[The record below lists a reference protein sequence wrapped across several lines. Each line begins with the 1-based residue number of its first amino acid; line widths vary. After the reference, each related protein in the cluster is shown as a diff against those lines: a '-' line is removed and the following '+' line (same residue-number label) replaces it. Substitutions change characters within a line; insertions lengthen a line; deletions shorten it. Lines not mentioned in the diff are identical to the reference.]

1 MSKCGIVGVTGYTG
15 AELLRLFAQHPDAQV
30 TVRTSRKEDG
40 RRADALFPQLRGYCD
55 LRFSAPDATAL
66 STCDAVFFATPHGTA
81 MEIAP
86 TLVDKGIKVIDLS
99 ADFRLRDRATFKQW
113 YKLEH
118 SAAGLLDEAVYG
130 LPEVHRDAIRKAR
143 VVANPGCYPTSVQ
156 LGLLPLLEA
165 GDRKSTRLNSSH

>member
-1 MSKCGIVGVTGYTG
+1 MIRRPPRSTRTDTLFPYTT
-15 AELLRLFAQHPDAQV
+15 LF
-30 TVRTSRKEDG
+30 RSG

-81 MEIAP
+81 MEMAP

-118 SAAGLLDEAVYG
+118 RSEEHTSELQSLMRISYAVFC
-130 LPEVHRDAIRKAR
+130 LK
-143 VVANPGCYPTSVQ
+143 
-156 LGLLPLLEA
+156 
-165 GDRKSTRLNSSH
+165 KK